1 MVEYKYLWIKQRK
14 VLWNSMKKVSVIIPI
29 YNVEN
34 YIEEC
39 LVSALNQTLK
49 DIEIICVDDG
59 TKDSSMEIVERYA
72 QKDDRIV
79 IIHRENGGLSAARN
93 TGLEAATGEYV
104 YFLDSDDYITEDML
118 EILYHECK
126 KDDLD
131 NIYFD
136 AESFYES
143 EEVKQEQ
150 PQYIHY
156 YRRPAAFEQVMSGP
170 ELYATM
176 ENLNCYRPSACLQ
189 MLRRS
194 LLLDQGI
201 TFYEGIVH
209 EDQLFTIQAIL
220 VAKRAKH
227 IDIPFYKRRVRA
239 GSIMTASKEF
249 QSSYGYFVC
258 LSQIKKLVLERNYQD
273 PELMRALKKRMLA
286 LQKMAAKD
294 VDNIP
299 YEGLGKELENHPL
312 TEQIDYLL
320 WVRGLAECR
329 QLNNERVNE
338 SKQMMEKKIADIKN
352 STTFRLGGRILYIP
366 RKTVNFIKNIKYKGW
381 KCTIAGIQRKF
392 AKKEQDLSPDHVCVS
407 VIIPMY
413 NARKYLRECLERL
426 LMQTLQSIEI
436 ICVNDGSTDG
446 TLALLQEYEKKDSRI
461 RIVNQENQGA
471 GIARN
476 NGMAVAQGEY
486 YLFLD
491 ADDIFDKRLCEKAYY
506 KAKYDAADVVLF
518 QAFRYNVQTCKKEEM
533 NWVLKEQ
540 LLPKHMPFSIKDVG
554 NKIYQI
560 TTACPWSKMFR
571 ADFVKQQHLTFQ
583 NVKNANDVFFV
594 RTALACAN
602 RITVVKKRLVTYRFN
617 DGNNIQSGKSK
628 APIEFYKAFKAL
640 KEELIQR
647 NLYSKVEKSYV
658 NMVLKESLFNL
669 ETTKDEKAKQIILD
683 TLRGEGF
690 AFFELDKY
698 SKNYF
703 YDKKDYEKYQ
713 KLKA

>member
-1 MVEYKYLWIKQRK
+1 
-14 VLWNSMKKVSVIIPI
+14 MKKVSVIIPI
-29 YNVEN
+29 YNVED

-39 LVSALNQTLK
+39 LVSALNQTIQ

-59 TKDSSMEIVERYA
+59 TKDSSMKVVEHYA
-72 QKDDRIV
+72 EEDDRII

-93 TGLEAATGEYV
+93 TGLKAATGEYV

-118 EILYHECK
+118 EILYNECK

-150 PQYIHY
+150 PQYLHY
-156 YRRPAAFEQVMSGP
+156 YRRPAAFNQVMSGP

-176 ENLNCYRPSACLQ
+176 ENLKWYRPSACLQ
-189 MLRRS
+189 MPKRS
-194 LLLDQGI
+194 LLLDEGI
-201 TFYEGIVH
+201 SFYEGIVH
-209 EDQLFTIQAIL
+209 EDQLFTIQVIL
-220 VAKRAKH
+220 AARRAKH
-227 IDIPFYKRRVRA
+227 IDVPFYKRRVRS

-273 PELMRALKKRMLA
+273 PELLSALKKRMLA
-286 LQKMAAKD
+286 LQKMAARVVDD
-294 VDNIP
+294 VP
-299 YEGLGKELENHPL
+299 YEELGQELNDHSLE
-312 TEQIDYLL
+312 EQMDYLL
-320 WVRGLAECR
+320 WVSGVAETR
-329 QLNNERVNE
+329 QLSHERIDE
-338 SKQMMEKKIADIKN
+338 LKQEMAAKILNTKR
-352 STTFRLGGRILYIP
+352 STTFRLGEKILFVP
-366 RKTVNFIKNIKYKGW
+366 RKVMHLVNNIKYKGW
-381 KCTIAGIQRKF
+381 RCTMAGLRRKF
-392 AKKEQDLSPDHVCVS
+392 AKEERELAPEHICVS

-413 NARKYLRECLERL
+413 NARKYLRDCLDRL
-426 LMQTLQSIEI
+426 LMQTLKSIEI

-446 TLALLQEYEKKDSRI
+446 TLALLQEYEKRDSRI

-476 NGMAVAQGEY
+476 NGMSVAQGEY

-491 ADDIFDKRLCEKAYY
+491 ADDIFHKNLCEEAYY
-506 KAKYDAADVVLF
+506 KAKYENADIVLF
-518 QAFRYNVQTCKKEEM
+518 KAFRYNVQTCKREEM

-540 LLPKHMPFSIKDVG
+540 FLPKYMPFSIKNAGDR
-554 NKIYQI
+554 IYQI

-571 ADFVKQQHLTFQ
+571 ADFVKKRHLEFQ

-594 RTALACAN
+594 RTALACAK
-602 RITVVKKRLVTYRFN
+602 RITVVKKRLITYRFN
-617 DGNNIQSGKSK
+617 DGSNLQSGKSK

-698 SKNYF
+698 SKDYF

-713 KLKA
+713 ELRLRK

>member
-1 MVEYKYLWIKQRK
+1 MV
-14 VLWNSMKKVSVIIPI
+14 IPI
-29 YNVEN
+29 YNVED

-49 DIEIICVDDG
+49 EIEIICVDDG

-72 QKDDRIV
+72 KEDDRIV
-79 IIHRENGGLSAARN
+79 VIHRENGGLSAARN
-93 TGLEAATGEYV
+93 TGLRAASGEYV
-104 YFLDSDDYITEDML
+104 YFLDSDDYITDDML
-118 EILYHECK
+118 EILYNECK
-126 KDDLD
+126 KEDLD

-150 PQYIHY
+150 PQYLHY

-170 ELYATM
+170 ELYALM
-176 ENLNCYRPSACLQ
+176 ENLKWYRPSACLQ
-189 MLRRS
+189 MPKRE
-194 LLLDQGI
+194 LLISEGI

-209 EDQLFTIQAIL
+209 EDQLFTIQVIL
-220 VAKRAKH
+220 AAKRAKH
-227 IDIPFYKRRVRA
+227 IDHPFYKRRVRA
-239 GSIMTASKEF
+239 GSIMTAAKEF

-258 LSQIKKLVLERNYQD
+258 LSELKKLVLQRNYQD

-286 LQKMAAKD
+286 LQKMAAKVVDD
-294 VDNIP
+294 VP
-299 YEGLGKELENHPL
+299 YETLGQELTDHPL
-312 TEQIDYLL
+312 AEQLDYML
-320 WVRGLAECR
+320 WIRGVAESR
-329 QLNNERVNE
+329 QQSHERIAE
-338 SKQMMEKKIADIKN
+338 LKEEMAKKVSGVKGSA
-352 STTFRLGGRILYIP
+352 TFRLGERILKIP
-366 RKTVNFIKNIKYKGW
+366 RKTKNLIMNIRHKGW
-381 KCTIAGIQRKF
+381 KCTIDGFRRKRTHE
-392 AKKEQDLSPDHVCVS
+392 KRDLAPDRICVS

-413 NARKYLRECLERL
+413 NARKYLRDCLDRL

-446 TLALLQEYEKKDSRI
+446 TLDLLQEYEKKDSRI

-491 ADDIFDKRLCEKAYY
+491 ADDIFHKNLCEQAYY
-506 KAKYDAADVVLF
+506 KAKYDDADIVLF
-518 QAFRYNVQTCKKEEM
+518 KAFRYNVQTCEREEM

-540 LLPKHMPFSIKDVG
+540 FLPKYMPFSAKDT
-554 NKIYQI
+554 KDRIYQI

-571 ADFVKQQHLTFQ
+571 ADFVKKEQLTFQ

-594 RTALACAN
+594 RTALACAK
-602 RITVVKKRLVTYRFN
+602 RITVVKKRLITYRFN
-617 DGNNIQSGKSK
+617 DGSNIQSGKSK

-669 ETTKDEKAKQIILD
+669 ETTKDEQAKQIILD

-690 AFFELDKY
+690 TFFELDKY

-713 KLKA
+713 KLKG

>member
-1 MVEYKYLWIKQRK
+1 M
-14 VLWNSMKKVSVIIPI
+14 IIPI
-29 YNVEN
+29 YNVEV

-39 LVSALNQTLK
+39 LVSALKQTLK
-49 DIEIICVDDG
+49 EIEIICVDDG

-72 QKDDRIV
+72 EEDDRIV

-93 TGLEAATGEYV
+93 TGLKAATGEYV
-104 YFLDSDDYITEDML
+104 YFLDSDDYIIADML
-118 EILYHECK
+118 EILYNECK

-176 ENLNCYRPSACLQ
+176 ENLNWYRPSACLQ

-227 IDIPFYKRRVRA
+227 MDIPFYKRRVRA

-258 LSQIKKLVLERNYQD
+258 LSEIKKLVLQKNYQN
-273 PELMRALKKRMLA
+273 PELLCALKKRMLA
-286 LQKMAAKD
+286 LQKMAARVVDD
-294 VDNIP
+294 VP
-299 YEGLGKELENHPL
+299 YEELGKELEDHSL
-312 TEQIDYLL
+312 EEQMDYLL
-320 WVRGLAECR
+320 WVRGLAETR
-329 QLNNERVNE
+329 QLSRERIDE
-338 SKQMMEKKIADIKN
+338 LKQEMTTKVSNTKR
-352 STTFRLGGRILYIP
+352 STTFRLGERILYVP
-366 RKTVNFIKNIKYKGW
+366 RKIMHLVTNIKYKGW
-381 KCTIAGIQRKF
+381 RCTMAGFQRKF
-392 AKKEQDLSPDHVCVS
+392 AKEERNLAPEHICVS

-413 NARKYLRECLERL
+413 NARKYLRDCLDRL
-426 LMQTLQSIEI
+426 LMQTLRSIEI

-491 ADDIFDKRLCEKAYY
+491 ADDIFHKNLCEEAYY
-506 KAKYDAADVVLF
+506 KAKYDDADVVLF
-518 QAFRYNVQTCKKEEM
+518 KAFRYNVQTCKREEM

-540 LLPKHMPFSIKDVG
+540 FLPKHMPFSIKDAG
-554 NKIYQI
+554 DKIYQI

-571 ADFVKQQHLTFQ
+571 ADFVKEQQLTFQ

-594 RTALACAN
+594 RTALACAK
-602 RITVVKKRLVTYRFN
+602 RITVVKKRLITYRFN
-617 DGNNIQSGKSK
+617 DGSNLQSGKSK

-640 KEELIQR
+640 KEELIRR
-647 NLYSKVEKSYV
+647 NLYSKVEKSYI
-658 NMVLKESLFNL
+658 NMILKESLFNL

-683 TLRGEGF
+683 TLRSEGF